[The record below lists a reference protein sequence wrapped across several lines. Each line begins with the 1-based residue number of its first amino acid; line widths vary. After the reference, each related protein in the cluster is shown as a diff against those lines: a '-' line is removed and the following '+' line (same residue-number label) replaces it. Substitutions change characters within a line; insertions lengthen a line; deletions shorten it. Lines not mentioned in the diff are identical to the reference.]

1 MKYSAAS
8 KPRWTRWNGYHR
20 LVGAFLLLLAH
31 QVSLAGT
38 ENATSVEGG
47 NNAENSALSHELL
60 VTRGYDPS
68 SINLETVPSDPKTV
82 GDEVVLADGDVI
94 RGTITSE
101 DENEVVLLHPVFNE
115 MRIPRDRIVAIRRQ
129 APPRRGAGFGEVVT
143 GAGVR
148 PPNSQTQGMTT
159 TGTPAETGKPK
170 SDDGQEET
178 VDSDSV
184 DALINDDYW
193 TFVLG
198 TAFGYVQNVNTELN
212 VRLSAQAEHTSE
224 FARLRLSGAYF
235 LNSSNDTIVDND
247 FLFNTTQDWFVPD
260 SNWSIF
266 ATGTYQWDA
275 FELWEHRIS
284 GYIGPGYKLV
294 DRPELSLNMRVGA
307 GATYEYGIPQTLP
320 EALISMEWSWE
331 VDDRQSLNGVMSY
344 VPDFTMIEQYRLE
357 FNGEWNFRLQKEEG
371 LSFYMGVR
379 NQFQSI
385 VPEGSTKNDLRLFGG
400 VKYEF

>member
-1 MKYSAAS
+1 MKNSSPISLGSNGCRHLIGVLVLCLVQPFAS
-8 KPRWTRWNGYHR
+8 
-20 LVGAFLLLLAH
+20 
-31 QVSLAGT
+31 AGT
-38 ENATSVEGG
+38 GSGGSERESRGG
-47 NNAENSALSHELL
+47 NAETGALSHELL
-60 VTRGYDPS
+60 VDRGYDPA
-68 SINLETVPSDPKTV
+68 SINLDVSPSDPETV

-101 DENEVVLLHPVFNE
+101 NENEIVLLHPVFNE

-129 APPRRGAGFGEVVT
+129 APLRRGSGFGEVVT

-148 PPNSQTQGMTT
+148 PPNSQPGSPPKGTT
-159 TGTPAETGKPK
+159 TSTSTDEETAEGGAEPAE
-170 SDDGQEET
+170 SDTFE
-178 VDSDSV
+178 
-184 DALINDDYW
+184 ALGEDDYW

-212 VRLSAQAEHTSE
+212 VRLSAQAEHNSA
-224 FARLRLSGAYF
+224 FARLRLSGSYF
-235 LNSSNDTIVDND
+235 LNSTNDTVVDND

-275 FELWEHRIS
+275 FEQWEHRIS
-284 GYIGPGYKLV
+284 GYLGPGYKLV
-294 DRPELSLNMRVGA
+294 DRETLSLDLRIGA
-307 GATYEYGIPQTLP
+307 GATYEYGVPQVLP
-320 EALISMEWSWE
+320 EALLSLEWNWE
-331 VDDRQSLNGVMSY
+331 IDDRQSLNGIFSY

-371 LSFYMGVR
+371 LSFYMGIR

-385 VPEGSTKNDLRLFGG
+385 VPAESTRNDLRLFGG